1 MEEKIDGLRS
11 RFYKLSNTIILTLS
25 CKLVKIG
32 TFAVACALVWGSV
45 CDCPQFTRNKLI
57 RQSSIQ
63 KCAFFELLV
72 FVFCFLGGYLW
83 IPSFFP
89 LARPSIRVRTNSCL
103 LYTIIN
109 PTALHLKF
117 CLLVIESTVL
127 VKLLS
132 HRKLLSINA
141 NSIYKQFV
149 RFSEMAA
156 QRHPKTVLGFL
167 KIHFVALIPCAV
179 IYNHKV
185 HGAGNID

>member
-1 MEEKIDGLRS
+1 MDSHI
-11 RFYKLSNTIILTLS
+11 
-25 CKLVKIG
+25 
-32 TFAVACALVWGSV
+32 
-45 CDCPQFTRNKLI
+45 
-57 RQSSIQ
+57 
-63 KCAFFELLV
+63 
-72 FVFCFLGGYLW
+72 
-83 IPSFFP
+83 FP
-89 LARPSIRVRTNSCL
+89 LGEALDSSPDKFLPVN
-103 LYTIIN
+103 IIN
-109 PTALHLKF
+109 PTALHLRF

-141 NSIYKQFV
+141 NSILYKQFV
-149 RFSEMAA
+149 QFSEMAA